1 MCIYKAKLE
10 NDKSYMV
17 REDMTWNVLIPEK
30 LDDNAIQLLSS
41 DANFKPIVLEKA
53 SNEKLVEALAT
64 ADALIVR
71 SKTQVTKELL
81 DAGKKLQ
88 VVGRA
93 GVGTDNIDVVHA
105 EKKGILVVNAPEES
119 LDSVADLTIALILT
133 VCRKL
138 QVAYER
144 TKKGDFQRGDL
155 LGCELKGLLLG
166 IVGYGRIGQKVAQ
179 RAKAFGIKIC
189 AYDPFLNP
197 KIAESEGVQLLPLQ
211 EVLKS
216 SDVISLHLPLNDKT
230 HNLISTQEFAAMKKG
245 AYFINTSRAEI
256 VDTKALIAALDA
268 GKFTGVAL
276 DVVEEEN
283 NNNPLLKYPN
293 VVISPHI
300 GASTQGA
307 QKNVGLIIVQE
318 VMNVLKGNPARYP
331 VNFPKLPSEAKEVYT
346 LFRNLISKMANV
358 IVPLIKSSFNKMTFN
373 YPVNLPSPVPSILTR
388 TFLAI
393 LLKSITSSTEIN
405 VINAQKI
412 AEERGIQIVESSLSD
427 KEFQNRVAVTIE
439 MNGSFFNTVQGQ
451 ITAEQKLILT
461 KLNDYEIK
469 FELAGHLFMVD
480 FTDRPGMIGAI
491 CSFLGQNNINIA
503 ELQVARMIKTKTQLM
518 ALKTDQD
525 ASREVIAQLQKLKGV
540 NCVNYYAL

>member
-1 MCIYKAKLE
+1 
-10 NDKSYMV
+10 
-17 REDMTWNVLIPEK
+17 MTWNVLIPEK

-41 DANFKPIVLEKA
+41 DLNFKAIILEKV
-53 SNEKLVEALAT
+53 SNEKLLEALAT

-119 LDSVADLTIALILT
+119 LDSVADLTMGLILT

-166 IVGYGRIGQKVAQ
+166 IVGYGRIGQRVAQ

-197 KIAESEGVQLLPLQ
+197 KVAESEGVQLLPLQ

-230 HNLISTQEFAAMKKG
+230 HNIISTQEFAAMKKG

-268 GKFTGVAL
+268 GKFAGVAL

-283 NNNPLLKYPN
+283 TNNPLLKYPN

-331 VNFPKLPSEAKEVYT
+331 VNFPKIPSEAKEVYA
-346 LFRNLISKMANV
+346 LFRNLISKMATV
-358 IVPLIKSSFNKMTFN
+358 IVPLTKSSFNKMTFN

-412 AEERGIQIVESSLSD
+412 AEERGIQIVESALSD
-427 KEFQNRVAVTIE
+427 KDFQNRVAITIE
-439 MNGSFFNTVQGQ
+439 MNGSVLNTVQGQ
-451 ITAEQKLILT
+451 ITAEQKLVLT

-469 FELAGHLFMVD
+469 FELSGHLFMVD
-480 FTDRPGMIGAI
+480 FIDRPGMIGAI

-503 ELQVARMIKTKTQLM
+503 ELQVARIIKTKTQLM

-540 NCVNYYAL
+540 NWVNYYAL